1 MSRPLEFSKGE
12 AIARAMELFWRKGYE
27 ATSIDD
33 LTRSLGIGRASLY
46 NAFGDKRGVLM
57 EALAQYG
64 DASCTALRSF
74 VARPGT
80 GREGVEA
87 LLGWLQ
93 EDACADRHPK
103 GCFFLTMATELREED
118 SEVMAR
124 VNAGLQEIERTFV
137 VLLERGREDGSVPR
151 RVQVGPTARLLTG
164 VVVAVRTL
172 SRVGAD
178 PAIIETMV
186 DTGERALD

>member
-1 MSRPLEFSKGE
+1 MSRPLEFNKSE
-12 AIARAMELFWRKGYE
+12 AVAQAMELFWRQGYE
-27 ATSIDD
+27 VTSIED

-64 DASCTALRSF
+64 DASCSALNSF
-74 VARPGT
+74 IEGPGT
-80 GREGVEA
+80 GREAIEA
-87 LLGWLQ
+87 LLDWLQ

-124 VNAGLQEIERTFV
+124 VNTGLQEIERTFV
-137 VLLERGREDGSVPR
+137 ALLERGRTDSSVPR
-151 RVQVGPTARLLTG
+151 RVEVASTARLLTG

-178 PAIIETMV
+178 PAVIETMV
-186 DTGERALD
+186 QTGRNALD